1 MGKKPSRRIVFI
13 AFTGEE
19 RGLLGSAHYVR
30 QPRFPLETTVAMV
43 NLDMV
48 GRLRDDKLLVYGT
61 GTAAEFDKLVEDL
74 NQKHHFK
81 LIKKPEG
88 FGPSDQT
95 SFYTKKIPV
104 FHLFTDTHAPPP
116 DPFFA
121 LEIPHV
127 TKQRLGLDAER
138 SWVMLSE
145 ANRFIWPGPDL
156 RPLRGGDLASVACGQ
171 LPYKFAEEIRLRFVA
186 HLKARRAHVVGRTE

>member
-1 MGKKPSRRIVFI
+1 MPLPKPVQGLVIRYSYLWR
-13 AFTGEE
+13 GEHL
-19 RGLLGSAHYVR
+19 RGQEEGVKDRPCAVVLVTARDNNGQVVTVL
-30 QPRFPLETTVAMV
+30 PL
-43 NLDMV
+43 
-48 GRLRDDKLLVYGT
+48 
-61 GTAAEFDKLVEDL
+61 
-74 NQKHHFK
+74 
-81 LIKKPEG
+81 
-88 FGPSDQT
+88 
-95 SFYTKKIPV
+95 
-104 FHLFTDTHAPPP
+104 THAPPP